1 MSQYENLIIK
11 KLELQ
16 IRNSIND
23 SGLSAGSVYWLL
35 RSLMLEIEILYNTA
49 AQNEQEMYL
58 SQQQE
63 KSSEASEEITQ
74 QPLKWD
80 VIVNDVSESKDAG
93 QD

>member
-1 MSQYENLIIK
+1 MPQYENLMIK
-11 KLELQ
+11 QLELQ

-35 RSLMLEIEILYNTA
+35 RSLMLEIETLYNTA

-63 KSSEASEEITQ
+63 NSSEASEEIAQ

-80 VIVNDVSESKDAG
+80 VVVNDVSESKDAG

>member
-1 MSQYENLIIK
+1 MPQYENLIIK
-11 KLELQ
+11 QLELQ

-35 RSLMLEIEILYNTA
+35 KSLMLEVEILYNTA

-63 KSSEASEEITQ
+63 KSSETSEEIVQ
-74 QPLKWD
+74 KPLKWD

>member
-1 MSQYENLIIK
+1 MPQYENLIIK
-11 KLELQ
+11 QLELQ

-35 RSLMLEIEILYNTA
+35 KSLMLEVEILYNTA

-63 KSSEASEEITQ
+63 KSSETSEEIVQ
-74 QPLKWD
+74 KPLKWD

-93 QD
+93 QE